1 MSTLRD
7 SLKDPWWAETYNRYV
22 YHDPSNRYY
31 GRFAWAQ
38 SHRPL
43 TIDSNPI
50 YAIDLDRHGH
60 GMEAYNVGAVDM
72 RIKRNGVSD
81 KINICS
87 DNTGAPNYCARK
99 YLGDKVNFAGNA
111 FYDRLN

>member
-31 GRFAWAQ
+31 GKFAWSQ

-43 TIDSNPI
+43 TIDSNPL
-50 YAIDLDRHGH
+50 YTIDLDRHGH
-60 GMEAYNVGAVDM
+60 GMAAYNIGAVSPVVKM
-72 RIKRNGVSD
+72 SGANIRID
-81 KINICS
+81 LCS
-87 DNTGAPNYCARK
+87 DNTGAPNACARK
-99 YLGDKVNFAGNA
+99 YLGNKVDFAGNSV
-111 FYDRLN
+111 YDRLG